1 MGRLEPVGQTAS
13 GAGVFVDYAHTPD
26 ALENALSAL
35 RPYATNKLHV
45 VFGCGGDRD
54 PGKRPQM
61 GKAAADAADV
71 VYVTDDNPRG
81 EDPVSIRAAA
91 LVAVPGAIEI
101 GDRAEAIATAVKAAQ
116 SGDVILIA
124 GKGHETGQEI
134 KGVKYPFLD
143 HDAVAAALA
152 NEIYAP

>member
-1 MGRLEPVGQTAS
+1 
-13 GAGVFVDYAHTPD
+13 
-26 ALENALSAL
+26 ENALAAL
-35 RPYATNKLHV
+35 RPYVKNNLIV

-61 GKAAADAADV
+61 GKATADAADV

-81 EDPVSIRAAA
+81 EDPAAIRAAA
-91 LVAVPGAIEI
+91 LAAAPGAIEI
-101 GDRAEAIATAVKAAQ
+101 GGRAEAIEAAI
-116 SGDVILIA
+116 SRAETGDVILIA

-134 KGVKYPFLD
+134 KGKMHPFVD

-152 NEIYAP
+152 GKTYAP